1 MKNLLTILRSKMFPR
16 MKKCKNWTTFRVP
29 NGQKTMIASNFT
41 QEELSDLVI
50 PKATVNFYAPDTN
63 ISMFPIDTL

>member
-1 MKNLLTILRSKMFPR
+1 
-16 MKKCKNWTTFRVP
+16 
-29 NGQKTMIASNFT
+29 MIASNFT

-63 ISMFPIDTL
+63 ISMFPIDADLTTGSVLELTKQFHFK